1 MGEQGFVSMYPLLM
15 VDKGMTLGRIGVT
28 AGIFG
33 QLCSI
38 AGSSLGGI
46 LISRFR
52 YSVSYI
58 FTNIFWWISESVTFD
73 LANSEDRVF
82 LLCKKLRGCANIESS
97 VNKQIL

>member
-1 MGEQGFVSMYPLLM
+1 MGEQGFVSMYPLQL

-52 YSVSYI
+52 YNVK
-58 FTNIFWWISESVTFD
+58 TF
-73 LANSEDRVF
+73 
-82 LLCKKLRGCANIESS
+82 CANIFLCMSEF
-97 VNKQIL
+97 